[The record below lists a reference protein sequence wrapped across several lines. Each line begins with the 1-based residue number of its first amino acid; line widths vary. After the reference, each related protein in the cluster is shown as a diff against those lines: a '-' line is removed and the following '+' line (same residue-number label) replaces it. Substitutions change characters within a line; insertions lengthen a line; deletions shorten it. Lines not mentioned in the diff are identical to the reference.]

1 MQREDQTNLFFYG
14 HNTNLSKR
22 YNSIAKSFI
31 KTVIALCEKIEQNE
45 DTESFKNEIML
56 VIAQEENKGI
66 GRLEL
71 IKETKICIFEESLD
85 DICEKLRFNEVINIE
100 KLSQFKKNVVDV
112 YINAFGYNN
121 KINQIKFEGK
131 IKSLVDRFLDNLNY
145 HLDADMDIERA
156 TKYRKLEL

>member
-1 MQREDQTNLFFYG
+1 MPKEDQTNLFFYV
-14 HNTNLSKR
+14 HNTKLSKR

-31 KTVIALCEKIEQNE
+31 KTVIALCEQIEQNE

-56 VIAQEENKGI
+56 VMAQEENKGI
-66 GRLEL
+66 GRLKL

-85 DICEKLRFNEVINIE
+85 DICEKLRFNEVISIE
-100 KLSQFKKNVVDV
+100 KLSQFKRNVVDV
-112 YINAFGYNN
+112 YIDAFGYNN

-131 IKSLVDRFLDNLNY
+131 MKYLVDRFLDNLNY
-145 HLDADMDIERA
+145 HLDAGTDIERA

>member
-1 MQREDQTNLFFYG
+1 MQREERTNLFFYG
-14 HNTNLSKR
+14 YNTKLSKR

-31 KTVIALCEKIEQNE
+31 KTVIALCEQIEQNE
-45 DTESFKNEIML
+45 NTESFQNEIML
-56 VIAQEENKGI
+56 IIAKEENKGI

-85 DICEKLRFNEVINIE
+85 DICEKLRFNEAMSIE
-100 KLSQFKKNVVDV
+100 KLSQFKKNVVDL

-121 KINQIKFEGK
+121 KINQIKFEEK

-145 HLDADMDIERA
+145 HLDAETDIERV
-156 TKYRKLEL
+156 TKHRKLEL